1 MFSSQIEG
9 GGFGLS
15 QSSQNPDS
23 GFSKNRGATGLL
35 PLTVKQISAA
45 FDAADDKS
53 SIKVDGADAT
63 NIRLL
68 GLVMNKAERATDV
81 HFTLDDGTGRI
92 DVIRWQEVNDA
103 SDANETAVIQNG
115 TYVSVSGSLKGF
127 QDKKRAVAFSVRQ
140 DLLLS
145 IQNMNIQ
152 ILFTICKP
160 KISSSSSPV
169 TDYNAVALH
178 FIQCIHVHLWNAK
191 QKGNDV
197 FHNTTS
203 NQISS
208 QTVQKEYQP
217 SVSSQPFVSA
227 GMGGSKTDTYKLV
240 LDIFQEPSS
249 LASDHGLHIDEVARR
264 LGLPMN
270 KIKEAIDY
278 YVDIGHIYSTIDDYH
293 FKSACID

>member
-92 DVIRWQEVNDA
+92 DVIRWVNDA

-127 QDKKRAVAFSVRQ
+127 QDKKRAVAFSV
-140 DLLLS
+140 
-145 IQNMNIQ
+145 
-152 ILFTICKP
+152 
-160 KISSSSSPV
+160 SPV

-227 GMGGSKTDTYKLV
+227 GIGGSKTDTYKLV

>member
-92 DVIRWQEVNDA
+92 DVIRWHEVNDA
-103 SDANETAVIQNG
+103 SDANETAVIH
-115 TYVSVSGSLKGF
+115 
-127 QDKKRAVAFSVRQ
+127 
-140 DLLLS
+140 
-145 IQNMNIQ
+145 
-152 ILFTICKP
+152 
-160 KISSSSSPV
+160 PV

-227 GMGGSKTDTYKLV
+227 GIGGSKTDTYKLV